1 MEDTAS
7 AGNETSKANC
17 TNDYCVSDE
26 QYLDMIRDYI
36 RKWGRLFWS
45 LWSEVVCQHRL
56 VHGSDAER
64 DQTFGNIT

>member
-36 RKWGRLFWS
+36 RNWAACSGPCDLKSCVNTVWYMAVMPNVTKPSG
-45 LWSEVVCQHRL
+45 
-56 VHGSDAER
+56 
-64 DQTFGNIT
+64 T

>member
-26 QYLDMIRDYI
+26 QYLDMIRDYV

-45 LWSEVVCQHRL
+45 L
-56 VHGSDAER
+56 
-64 DQTFGNIT
+64 